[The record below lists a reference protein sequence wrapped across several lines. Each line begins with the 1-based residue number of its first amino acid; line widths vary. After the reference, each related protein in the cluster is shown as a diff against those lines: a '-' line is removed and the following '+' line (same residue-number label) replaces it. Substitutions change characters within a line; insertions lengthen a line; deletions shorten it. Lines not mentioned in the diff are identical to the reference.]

1 MRRGRYVSA
10 LPMSV
15 ASTQPPTSGALLPLI
30 AEKWRAHGGAW
41 NAQQQIGTKMPMLRG
56 VQRVARGRLVS
67 AALITGG
74 GHEPVQKIQGL

>member
-1 MRRGRYVSA
+1 
-10 LPMSV
+10 
-15 ASTQPPTSGALLPLI
+15 
-30 AEKWRAHGGAW
+30 
-41 NAQQQIGTKMPMLRG
+41 MPMLRG